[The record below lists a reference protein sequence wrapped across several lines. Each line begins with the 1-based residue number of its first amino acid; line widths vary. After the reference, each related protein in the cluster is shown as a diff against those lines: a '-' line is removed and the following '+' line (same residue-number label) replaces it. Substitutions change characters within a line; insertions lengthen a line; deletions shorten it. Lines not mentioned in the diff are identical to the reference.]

1 MYLKILKMHIDTDL
15 LYTWGAV
22 AKKVQKNTIIF
33 YEDDTP
39 LSFYQILEGTVKM
52 SYTNE
57 DGKDLTIGIFEK
69 GNSFGEPPLFIEQ
82 PYPASAIAQTDCV
95 LLKLSK
101 SNFFAFLQ
109 ENPDIQTK
117 ILKVFAWKIYNKIVF
132 SKNIINHKPE
142 YRIKYFLD
150 NLKKQNN
157 VTPCQ
162 KMRIP
167 YTRQE
172 IADFTGLRVETVIRT
187 ISIMNKVK
195 KIEIVD
201 HKLFY

>member
-1 MYLKILKMHIDTDL
+1 MHIDTDL

-22 AKKVQKNTIIF
+22 AKKVPKNTIIF
-33 YEDDTP
+33 FENDVA
-39 LSFYQILEGTVKM
+39 LSYFQILEGTVKM

-57 DGKDLTIGIFEK
+57 DGKDLTVGIFNN
-69 GNSFGEPPLFIEQ
+69 GNSFGEPPLFIGQ

-95 LLKLSK
+95 ILKLSK
-101 SNFFAFLQ
+101 TNFFSFLE
-109 ENPDIQTK
+109 ENPEMQFK
-117 ILKVFAWKIYNKIVF
+117 ILKLFAWKIYNKIVF
-132 SKNIINHKPE
+132 SKNIVNHKPE
-142 YRIKYFLD
+142 HRIQYFLD
-150 NLKKQNN
+150 NLKKQHDIASC
-157 VTPCQ
+157 T
-162 KMRIP
+162 KMKIP

-187 ISIMNKVK
+187 LSLMNKNK

>member
-1 MYLKILKMHIDTDL
+1 MHIDTDL

-22 AKKVQKNTIIF
+22 AKKIPKNTIIF
-33 YEDDTP
+33 YEDDPP

-82 PYPASAIAQTDCV
+82 PYPASALAQTDCI

-101 SNFFAFLQ
+101 SNFFAFLE
-109 ENPDIQTK
+109 ENPDIQSK

-132 SKNIINHKPE
+132 SKNIINQKPE

-150 NLKKQNN
+150 NLKKQHNL
-157 VTPCQ
+157 TPCQ

-187 ISIMNKVK
+187 ISLMKKGN

>member
-1 MYLKILKMHIDTDL
+1 MHIDTDL

-22 AKKVQKNTIIF
+22 AKKVPKNTIIF
-33 YEDDTP
+33 YEDDPP

-101 SNFFAFLQ
+101 TNFIAFLQ
-109 ENPDIQTK
+109 ENPDIQIK

-157 VTPCQ
+157 VTACQ

-187 ISIMNKVK
+187 ISLMNKLK

>member
-1 MYLKILKMHIDTDL
+1 MHIDTDL

-22 AKKVQKNTIIF
+22 AKKVPKNTIIF
-33 YEDDTP
+33 YEDDPP

-101 SNFFAFLQ
+101 TNFIAFLQ
-109 ENPDIQTK
+109 ENPDIQIK

-157 VTPCQ
+157 VTACQ

-187 ISIMNKVK
+187 ISLMNKVK

-201 HKLFY
+201 HKIFY

>member
-1 MYLKILKMHIDTDL
+1 MHIDTDL

-22 AKKVQKNTIIF
+22 ARKVPKNAIIF
-33 YEDDTP
+33 FENDAAISY
-39 LSFYQILEGTVKM
+39 YQILEGTVKM

-57 DGKDLTIGIFEK
+57 DGKDLTVGIFNE
-69 GNSFGEPPLFIEQ
+69 GNSFGEPPLFIGQ
-82 PYPASAIAQTDCV
+82 PYPASAIAQTDCII
-95 LLKLSK
+95 LKLSK
-101 SNFFAFLQ
+101 TNFFAFLE
-109 ENPDIQTK
+109 ENPEMQFK
-117 ILKVFAWKIYNKIVF
+117 ILKLFAWKIYNKIVF
-132 SKNIINHKPE
+132 SKNIVNHKPE
-142 YRIKYFLD
+142 YRIQYFLD

-157 VTPCQ
+157 IASSV
-162 KMRIP
+162 KMKVP

-187 ISIMNKVK
+187 ISLMGKNK

>member
-1 MYLKILKMHIDTDL
+1 MHIDTDL
-15 LYTWGAV
+15 PYTWGAV
-22 AKKVQKNTIIF
+22 AKKVPKNTIIF
-33 YEDDTP
+33 YEDDPP

-101 SNFFAFLQ
+101 TNFIAFLQ
-109 ENPDIQTK
+109 ENPDIQIK

-157 VTPCQ
+157 VTACQ

-187 ISIMNKVK
+187 ISLMNKVK

>member
-1 MYLKILKMHIDTDL
+1 MHIDTDL

-22 AKKVQKNTIIF
+22 AKKVPKNTIIF
-33 YEDDTP
+33 YEDDPP

-101 SNFFAFLQ
+101 TNFIAFLQ
-109 ENPDIQTK
+109 ENPDIQIK

-157 VTPCQ
+157 VTACQ

-187 ISIMNKVK
+187 ISLMNKVK

>member
-1 MYLKILKMHIDTDL
+1 MHIDTDL

-22 AKKVQKNTIIF
+22 AKKVPKNTIIF
-33 YEDDTP
+33 YEDDPP

-101 SNFFAFLQ
+101 TNFITFLQ
-109 ENPDIQTK
+109 ENPDIQIK

-157 VTPCQ
+157 VTACQ

-187 ISIMNKVK
+187 ISLMNKVK

>member
-1 MYLKILKMHIDTDL
+1 MHIDTDL

-22 AKKVQKNTIIF
+22 AKKVPKNTIIF
-33 YEDDTP
+33 YEDDPP

-101 SNFFAFLQ
+101 TNFIGFLQ
-109 ENPDIQTK
+109 ENPDIQIK

-157 VTPCQ
+157 VTACQ

-187 ISIMNKVK
+187 ISLMNKVK

>member
-1 MYLKILKMHIDTDL
+1 MHIDTDL

-22 AKKVQKNTIIF
+22 AKKVPKNTIIF
-33 YEDDTP
+33 YEDDPP

-101 SNFFAFLQ
+101 RKFIAFLQ
-109 ENPDIQTK
+109 ENPDIQIK

-157 VTPCQ
+157 VTACQ

-187 ISIMNKVK
+187 ISLMNKVK